1 MANQRF
7 RDLFGRSRTPAEP
20 AAEGGPLPADA
31 EAWQPPAEAW
41 TPAEIEAWQ
50 AQQAVQEQVAQQAW
64 AAPGPQQ
71 WAAEDPAVA
80 DRALL
85 VRTCMYVRDRVT
97 SVALAERL
105 DRGLAEAGVDLIDPT
120 GERFDPS
127 QHEAGGTQAT
137 DDPAL
142 VGTVAMV
149 EVPGYADRGVVLRVP
164 VVTVYQAGAATPD
177 TDRTRSS
184 S

>member
-20 AAEGGPLPADA
+20 AAAAAPPADA

-41 TPAEIEAWQ
+41 TPAEVEAWQ
-50 AQQAVQEQVAQQAW
+50 AQQQAAAQQGW
-64 AAPGPQQ
+64 APAPPA

-80 DRALL
+80 ERAAL
-85 VRTCMYVRDRVT
+85 VRTCIYVRDRVT

-105 DRGLAEAGVDLIDPT
+105 DRGLAEVGVDLIDPT

-127 QHEAGGTQAT
+127 QHEAGGTQGT

-164 VVTVYQAGAATPD
+164 VVTVYQASGATPD
-177 TDRTRSS
+177 TDRTRRSS
-184 S
+184 